1 VVKTAK
7 KGPPSNVLLL
17 DTSAFI
23 MGYMATD
30 VDAEHFSVPSV
41 RDELTEGGLHRI
53 RFDNAARSGHLKVLS
68 PASRFLEDVCEVAKE
83 MGEEGALSAA
93 DMQLLALGLYLQSD
107 GKTPTVVS
115 DDYSVQNLAN
125 RLGLGFK
132 SLATPG
138 IQQMFEWMVYCPGC
152 RRRFEELQRGNTCPI
167 CGTEL
172 KRKPGEKKKIG

>member
-1 VVKTAK
+1 MAK

-68 PASRFLEDVCEVAKE
+68 PASRFLENVREVAKE

-125 RLGLGFK
+125 
-132 SLATPG
+132 
-138 IQQMFEWMVYCPGC
+138 
-152 RRRFEELQRGNTCPI
+152 
-167 CGTEL
+167 
-172 KRKPGEKKKIG
+172 